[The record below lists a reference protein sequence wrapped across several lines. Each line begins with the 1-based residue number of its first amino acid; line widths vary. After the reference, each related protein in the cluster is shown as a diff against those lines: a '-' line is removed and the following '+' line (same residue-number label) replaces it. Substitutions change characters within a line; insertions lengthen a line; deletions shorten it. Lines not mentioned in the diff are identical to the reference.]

1 MIIVGLT
8 GSIGMGKTTAGRM
21 LRSMGLFVHESD
33 QAVHNFL
40 DPNGEAFENI
50 ALTFP
55 ECWDKKNRIIKK
67 DILSDLIFND
77 FEKKRELENILHP
90 LVRKSQK
97 NFILSK
103 KRLSKL
109 ELTSKWYLRGPR
121 ESELENESFSL
132 SFRVKVCAIVYLIIL
147 MSSITA
153 ATSRG

>member
-67 DILSDLIFND
+67 DILSDLIFSLLSTNN
-77 FEKKRELENILHP
+77 LILF
-90 LVRKSQK
+90 KSASSSSD
-97 NFILSK
+97 NPSRI
-103 KRLSKL
+103 
-109 ELTSKWYLRGPR
+109 
-121 ESELENESFSL
+121 SL
-132 SFRVKVCAIVYLIIL
+132 SIITKML
-147 MSSITA
+147 VERSII
-153 ATSRG
+153 